1 MLFKLWLDDERK
13 MPEGYDHW
21 VHTYEEAVDA
31 INTQISPTLHS
42 LFISFD
48 HDLGLGKTGHDFAK
62 WLLENGYIG
71 QFAIHSMNPV
81 GASNIRQLLTHYMWE
96 EVDPKWYI
104 KGDK

>member
-13 MPEGYDHW
+13 MPEGYDYWAHN
-21 VHTYEEAVDA
+21 YKEAVDA

-48 HDLGLGKTGHDFAK
+48 HDLGEGKSGYDFAK
-62 WLLENGYIG
+62 WLLENGYMG
-71 QFAIHSMNPV
+71 QFTVHSMNVV
-81 GASNIRQLLTHYMWE
+81 GRKNIEQLLTHYMWE
-96 EVDPKWYI
+96 EVDPRWYI